1 MGRNLLNR
9 IAKLEELMPWPLK
22 PNTVWVLHFSPQDP
36 QPTPAQIDWMIEK
49 YLVNC
54 RFPPPVVNM
63 DCRGW
68 FEVLKGPDKDEDD
81 EEYED
86 EEEEEKEEF
95 WYVNDDYDPAS
106 VEASSVP
113 ETYPEPPPEAN
124 AAPESHPVTSI
135 PQMVSTPDPDARTPV
150 MVAENEARAKA
161 GLPPVPPPKP
171 PRPCAKSYI

>member
-1 MGRNLLNR
+1 
-9 IAKLEELMPWPLK
+9 
-22 PNTVWVLHFSPQDP
+22 
-36 QPTPAQIDWMIEK
+36 MIEK

-106 VEASSVP
+106 AEASSVP
-113 ETYPEPPPEAN
+113 ETYPEPPPETN
-124 AAPESHPVTSI
+124 AAPEPTPVSSVPPSPPAPPVVQSLPVPAYLNQAWMPSECHPVSRI
-135 PQMVSTPDPDARTPV
+135 PP
-150 MVAENEARAKA
+150 EH
-161 GLPPVPPPKP
+161 LVPGKP
-171 PRPCAKSYI
+171 R